1 MSDQEHKKACSCIAW
16 RRVLAGPPEARAEE
30 RYLLAAGASALL
42 CLAYGA
48 TVLGPRLLWLA
59 LLTALSGLA
68 VEVVFARVR
77 RKPLTGGAV
86 VHGLMLALLLPVM
99 LPWWMAVLGAVFG
112 TVFAK
117 EVFGGA
123 KNCVFNPVLAAAGF
137 VVYSYPTIFSWPSF
151 AHLLP
156 LADPAHSSPIGD
168 IGLCS
173 IPHISGS
180 PMADPMIAWQI
191 GALLC
196 LGCALL
202 MVVVRPSAL
211 WIYLGIAAGAYGIA
225 GYALPETALPF
236 AGDLRMLFTANGFMV
251 VACLLSVDPAG
262 SPQRWYNRLLFGLI
276 IGVAAVSMRC
286 FSLYENAMLSALLL
300 ANIFAPTLDVL
311 FAGRTKA

>member
-1 MSDQEHKKACSCIAW
+1 MSDQEHKKTCPCLAL
-16 RRVLAGPPEARAEE
+16 RRVLAGPPEAVAEE

-59 LLTALSGLA
+59 LLAALSGLA
-68 VEVVFARVR
+68 VELVFARVR

-86 VHGLMLALLLPVM
+86 VHGLLLALLLPVA

-137 VVYSYPTIFSWPSF
+137 VVYSYPTIFSGASF
-151 AHLLP
+151 AHLSP
-156 LADPAHSSPIGD
+156 LADPAN
-168 IGLCS
+168 
-173 IPHISGS
+173 
-180 PMADPMIAWQI
+180 AWQI

-196 LGCALL
+196 LCCALL

-211 WIYLGIAAGAYGIA
+211 WIYLGIAIGAYGIA
-225 GYALPETALPF
+225 RYAIPETALPF
-236 AGDLRMLFTANGFMV
+236 DGDLRLLFTANGFMTIG
-251 VACLLSVDPAG
+251 CLLSVDPAG
-262 SPQRWYNRLLFGLI
+262 APQRWYNRLLFGLI
-276 IGVAAVSMRC
+276 IGVAAVTMRC

-300 ANIFAPTLDVL
+300 ANIFAPTLDLL
-311 FAGRTKA
+311 FAGRAKA